1 MAGSDLFLIRKTDFS
16 PLKMAVVIGVTA
28 SVIFFP
34 MIFKNPF
41 PQDLII
47 KILLF
52 ALLGNAWNIL
62 GGLTGQVSLGHAMF
76 FGTGAY
82 TSTLLFLKFG
92 LSPWLGMTAGALVAG
107 GISLLLGYPSFKL
120 KGHYFA
126 MITIAF
132 GEVFH
137 LLFRNIDAFG
147 GASGLFLPI
156 TGYSFTDFYF
166 GIYKAPYLY
175 IVFLFYLLST
185 VTIYLLDRSK
195 VGFYL
200 RSINAEEDAAR
211 SLGVSSPLYK
221 SIAMFFSAVFTAI
234 GGSFYAQYVTFID
247 PPSVFHLMF
256 SIQIVLIVILGGIG
270 SLIGPLAGA
279 LVLIPLSEFT
289 RIYLGGTG
297 RGVDLIIYGFLI
309 ILFAV
314 YQPLGIVGM
323 FGGRRR

>member
-1 MAGSDLFLIRKTDFS
+1 
-16 PLKMAVVIGVTA
+16 
-28 SVIFFP
+28 
-34 MIFKNPF
+34 
-41 PQDLII
+41 
-47 KILLF
+47 
-52 ALLGNAWNIL
+52 
-62 GGLTGQVSLGHAMF
+62 
-76 FGTGAY
+76 
-82 TSTLLFLKFG
+82 
-92 LSPWLGMTAGALVAG
+92 
-107 GISLLLGYPSFKL
+107 
-120 KGHYFA
+120 
-126 MITIAF
+126 
-132 GEVFH
+132 

-156 TGYSFTDFYF
+156 TRYSFTDFYF

-221 SIAMFFSAVFTAI
+221 SVAMFFSAFFTAI

-256 SIQIVLIVILGGIG
+256 SIQIG

-279 LVLIPLSEFT
+279 LILIPLSEFT
-289 RIYLGGTG
+289 RIYLGGMG
-297 RGVDLIIYGFLI
+297 RGIDLIIYGFLI

>member
-1 MAGSDLFLIRKTDFS
+1 MAVKELFIVRKTDYA
-16 PLKMAVVIGVTA
+16 PLRVAVVIGLVFLVLFVP
-28 SVIFFP
+28 VIF
-34 MIFKNPF
+34 KKPF
-41 PQDLII
+41 PQDLVI
-47 KILLF
+47 KIFLF

-92 LSPWLGMTAGALVAG
+92 VSPWFGLLTGAMLAG
-107 GISLLLGYPSFKL
+107 GISLVLGYPSFKL

-137 LLFRNIDAFG
+137 ILFRNIDAFG

-156 TGYSFTDFYF
+156 TDNSFSAFYF
-166 GIYKAPYLY
+166 GIHKAPYLY
-175 IVFLFYLLST
+175 IVFSFYILST
-185 VTIYLLDRSK
+185 ATIYLLDRSK
-195 VGFYL
+195 IGFYL

-221 SIAMFFSAVFTAI
+221 SIAMFFSASFTAV

-270 SLIGPLAGA
+270 SIVGPLAGA

-297 RGVDLIIYGFLI
+297 KGFDLILYGLLI
-309 ILFAV
+309 IVFAV
-314 YQPLGIVGM
+314 YQPLGLVGM
-323 FGGRRR
+323 FGRKRR